1 MNQDQLLTKQD
12 LYNFKIE
19 MMDFI
24 AQSLNKQLGEKWI
37 KGDEAREILKCGAT
51 KLSELVKIDLIE
63 TKGDCKGKLYS
74 KKSIE
79 KYINKLI

>member
-1 MNQDQLLTKQD
+1 MNQDQLITKQD

-24 AQSLNKQLGEKWI
+24 AQSLIKQLGDNWLR
-37 KGDEAREILKCGAT
+37 GYEAREILKCGAT
-51 KLSELVKIDLIE
+51 KLSELVKINLIE
-63 TKGDCKGKLYS
+63 TKGDGKGKLYS

-79 KYINKLI
+79 KYINNRI